1 MAVSDLICEVQFD
14 PMTHPPR
21 AHDLLKGAM
30 KTHGFSYK
38 LLAAALARQGVHLSP
53 KSLSTKI
60 NRGAFSADFLVECLR
75 AMEVGVLSVP
85 PARKTRR

>member
-1 MAVSDLICEVQFD
+1 MEVSDLTCEVQFAS
-14 PMTHPPR
+14 MTHPPR
-21 AHDLLKGAM
+21 ARDLIKGAM

-38 LLAAALARQGVHLSP
+38 LLAAALARQGVQLSP

-85 PARKTRR
+85 PARKPRR